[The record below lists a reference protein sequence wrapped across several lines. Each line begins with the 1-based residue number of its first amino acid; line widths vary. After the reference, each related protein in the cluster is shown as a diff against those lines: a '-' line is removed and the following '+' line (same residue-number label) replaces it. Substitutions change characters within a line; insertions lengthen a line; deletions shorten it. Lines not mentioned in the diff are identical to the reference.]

1 MNKDHHTKYT
11 NINRDLDNNYTYEIK
26 NMEILNRGITT
37 ISLLTW
43 LIIIKYVILKDKT
56 VQKLPKWMVYSL
68 LSIPFAMSFF
78 DLYNYYNFK
87 TILSFP
93 PTFGY
98 CFSKKET
105 NMSIGTLNMDCNN
118 YQTNVVKSIS
128 SLLITRFYYINYV
141 ILLIS
146 LIVEPLSSIVKNG
159 FIKYKSSQN
168 IFKNREI
175 LLKILSITSMFSLI
189 GYLSPVFSN
198 SGIFSIIIYRFIV
211 VFLNINI
218 SLLLLILIIL
228 NFNI

>member
-1 MNKDHHTKYT
+1 MNKVHSKET
-11 NINRDLDNNYTYEIK
+11 NVNSDLDNKYTYEIK
-26 NMEILNRGITT
+26 NMETLNRGIT
-37 ISLLTW
+37 IFSLIIW
-43 LIIIKYVILKDKT
+43 LIIIKYVLLKDKT
-56 VQKLPKWMVYSL
+56 IQELPKLMVYSL
-68 LSIPFAMSFF
+68 LSIPFILSFF
-78 DLYNYYNFK
+78 DLYNYYEFK
-87 TILSFP
+87 SILSFP

-98 CFSKKET
+98 CFSKNET
-105 NMSIGTLNMDCNN
+105 NMSIGKLNMDCSN

-146 LIVEPLSSIVKNG
+146 LIIEPLSSFVKNG

-168 IFKNREI
+168 IFKNRKI
-175 LLKILSITSMFSLI
+175 LLKILSITSIFSLI

-211 VFLNINI
+211 IFLNVNI

-228 NFNI
+228 IFNI

>member
-1 MNKDHHTKYT
+1 MNKLHTKDT
-11 NINRDLDNNYTYEIK
+11 SINSDLDNKYTYELK
-26 NMEILNRGITT
+26 NMEFLNRGITV
-37 ISLLTW
+37 ISLVTW
-43 LIIIKYVILKDKT
+43 LFIIKFVLLKDRTIKE
-56 VQKLPKWMVYSL
+56 LPKWMVYSL
-68 LSIPFAMSFF
+68 LSIPFVMSFF
-78 DLYNYYNFK
+78 DLYNYYEFK
-87 TILSFP
+87 SILSFP

-98 CFSKKET
+98 CFFKKET

-159 FIKYKSSQN
+159 FVKYKSSQN

-228 NFNI
+228 IFNI

>member
-1 MNKDHHTKYT
+1 
-11 NINRDLDNNYTYEIK
+11 
-26 NMEILNRGITT
+26 
-37 ISLLTW
+37 
-43 LIIIKYVILKDKT
+43 
-56 VQKLPKWMVYSL
+56 
-68 LSIPFAMSFF
+68 
-78 DLYNYYNFK
+78 
-87 TILSFP
+87 
-93 PTFGY
+93 
-98 CFSKKET
+98 
-105 NMSIGTLNMDCNN
+105 MSIGKLNMDCYN

-146 LIVEPLSSIVKNG
+146 LIIEPLSSFVKNG

-168 IFKNREI
+168 IFKNRKI
-175 LLKILSITSMFSLI
+175 LLKILSITSIFSLI

-228 NFNI
+228 IFNI

>member
-1 MNKDHHTKYT
+1 MNKVHSKDTS
-11 NINRDLDNNYTYEIK
+11 INSDLDNNYIYELK
-26 NMEILNRGITT
+26 NMEFLNRGITV
-37 ISLLTW
+37 ISLISW
-43 LIIIKYVILKDKT
+43 LVIIKRLLLKDRT
-56 VQKLPKWMVYSL
+56 INKLPRWMVYSL
-68 LSIPFAMSFF
+68 FSIPFALSFF

-98 CFSKKET
+98 CFSKNDT
-105 NMSIGTLNMDCNN
+105 DISIGKLNMNCNN
-118 YQTNVVKSIS
+118 YQRNVVKTIS

-146 LIVEPLSSIVKNG
+146 LIIEPLSSIVKNG

-168 IFKNREI
+168 IFKNHKI
-175 LLKILSITSMFSLI
+175 LLKILSITSIFSLI

-218 SLLLLILIIL
+218 SLLLLILLIL
-228 NFNI
+228 IFNI

>member
-1 MNKDHHTKYT
+1 MNKVHNKDT
-11 NINRDLDNNYTYEIK
+11 NINSDLDNKYTYEVK
-26 NMEILNRGITT
+26 NMETLNRGITT
-37 ISLLTW
+37 FSLMTW
-43 LIIIKYVILKDKT
+43 LIIIKYVLLKDKT
-56 VQKLPKWMVYSL
+56 IQELPKWMVYSL
-68 LSIPFAMSFF
+68 VSIPFILSFF
-78 DLYNYYNFK
+78 DLYNYYEFES
-87 TILSFP
+87 ILSFP

-98 CFSKKET
+98 CFSKNET
-105 NMSIGTLNMDCNN
+105 NMSIGKLNMDCYN

-146 LIVEPLSSIVKNG
+146 LIIEPLSSFVKNG

-168 IFKNREI
+168 IFKNRKI
-175 LLKILSITSMFSLI
+175 LLKILSITSIFSLI

-228 NFNI
+228 IFNI

>member
-1 MNKDHHTKYT
+1 MNKVHSKDTS
-11 NINRDLDNNYTYEIK
+11 INSDLDNKYTYELK
-26 NMEILNRGITT
+26 NIEFLNRGITV
-37 ISLLTW
+37 ISLVTW
-43 LIIIKYVILKDKT
+43 LFIIKYVLLKDRTIKD
-56 VQKLPKWMVYSL
+56 LPKWMVYSL
-68 LSIPFAMSFF
+68 LSIPFVLSFF

-87 TILSFP
+87 TILSYP

-98 CFSKKET
+98 CFFKKET
-105 NMSIGTLNMDCNN
+105 NVSIGKINMDCNN

-146 LIVEPLSSIVKNG
+146 LIIEPLSSIVKNG

-168 IFKNREI
+168 IFKNRKI
-175 LLKILSITSMFSLI
+175 LLKILSITSIFSLI

-218 SLLLLILIIL
+218 SLLLLILLIL
-228 NFNI
+228 IFNI